1 MQNDPSKP
9 RRKPI
14 RLPADAYRKP
24 GTWYFL
30 TLCCKSKAPLFAQPE
45 KRDLVRQILLETAKT
60 NHVELA
66 VYAILPNHVHI
77 ICSAGK
83 NGVPGFVRAF
93 KSRSAVELKH
103 RFEVDSPWQFR
114 YFDHKI
120 RSEESLDAK
129 CRYVRL
135 NPVRLGLV
143 ARAEDYPWTGALRSD

>member
-1 MQNDPSKP
+1 MQNDSSKP

-14 RLPADAYRKP
+14 RLPANAYRKP
-24 GTWYFL
+24 STWYFL
-30 TLCCKSKAPLFAQPE
+30 TLCCKNKAALFAQPG
-45 KRDLVRQILLETAKT
+45 KRNLVRQVLLDTAKT
-60 NHVELA
+60 HHVELA
-66 VYAILPNHVHI
+66 VYTILPNHLHV

-93 KSRSAVELKH
+93 KSRSAVELK
-103 RFEVDSPWQFR
+103 RGFGAGSPWQFR

-120 RSEESLDAK
+120 RGEESLDAK

-143 ARAEDYPWTGALRSD
+143 ARAEDYPWTGTLRTD